1 MTRVNTGL
9 GHQDFRGNS
18 TLFRGMGVPKV
29 SFLVQL
35 LRLGYSVGLSDT
47 DVAWLGDPMKY
58 LEEEDRIWPAA
69 DVLASSDSLSHE
81 NDVSR

>member
-18 TLFRGMGVPKV
+18 TLFLGMGVSKV

-35 LRLGYSVGLSDT
+35 LRLGYSVSLSDT
-47 DVAWLGDPMKY
+47 DVEWLADPIPY
-58 LEEEDRIWPAA
+58 LME
-69 DVLASSDSLSHE
+69 
-81 NDVSR
+81 